1 MIMLAVFRFPP
12 LTSPPLLSS
21 PEKLMPT
28 LRRALA
34 DLRAEKDAARD
45 PVATA
50 IMNRATEQ
58 LAASPIME
66 SVVKQGDTAPM
77 FARPDLD
84 GETVRLRSVLKDG
97 PAIVSFFRGRW

>member
-1 MIMLAVFRFPP
+1 MLAVFRFPAP
-12 LTSPPLLSS
+12 HLTSS

-28 LRRALA
+28 LRQALA
-34 DLRAEKDAARD
+34 DLRAEKDAVRD